1 MYVNSHYACYPSL
14 KIFLLDVLLSSAIP
28 NEPGSH
34 ELFDGKVL
42 CKEPKRRSEDAW
54 DPTDNSPA
62 PGVPEGSVDAADAKM
77 R

>member
-1 MYVNSHYACYPSL
+1 MCLNFHYVRYPSL

-54 DPTDNSPA
+54 DPTDNSPT
-62 PGVPEGSVDAADAKM
+62 PGVPEARVDAADATM

>member
-1 MYVNSHYACYPSL
+1 MRVNSHYVCYPSL
-14 KIFLLDVLLSSAIP
+14 NIFLLEVLLSSAIP

-34 ELFDGKVL
+34 EPFDGKVL
-42 CKEPKRRSEDAW
+42 CKEPKRMSEDAW

-62 PGVPEGSVDAADAKM
+62 PDVPEVRVDAADAKM